1 MGQPL
6 RMVLRPAILVAYDL
20 ALTLAQCLQPLAE
33 GVDHSLPKAVP
44 VARVIERILR
54 SRMWGSSRHAM

>member
-33 GVDHSLPKAVP
+33 GVDHSLPIAVP
-44 VARVIERILR
+44 VARVM
-54 SRMWGSSRHAM
+54 SAS